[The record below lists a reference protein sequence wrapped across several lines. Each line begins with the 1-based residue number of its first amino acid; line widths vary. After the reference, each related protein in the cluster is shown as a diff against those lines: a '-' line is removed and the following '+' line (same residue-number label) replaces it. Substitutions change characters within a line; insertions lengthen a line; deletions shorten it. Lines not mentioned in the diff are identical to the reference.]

1 MTNINYILKGI
12 SDVSW
17 STDSKFLVSASDD
30 KSLKLWDV
38 QTVRI
43 VFFVKIVFFFKI
55 NSFLK
60 E

>member
-43 VFFVKIVFFFKI
+43 VFFVKIVLL
-55 NSFLK
+55 S
-60 E
+60 

>member
-1 MTNINYILKGI
+1 MMTNINYILKGI

-43 VFFVKIVFFFKI
+43 VFFFQNFFLF
-55 NSFLK
+55 
-60 E
+60 